1 MLFRLEPD
9 SAGFYL
15 FSARIVRLRL
25 KDGSTETLITN
36 LDQTRFSTTALRD
49 LYAKRWGIEI
59 SFRQLK
65 YTVGMIHLHSKRL
78 ELILQEI
85 FSAFLIFNFT
95 QATVWDVDTAWGK
108 SKYKRYVNFSDAVYL
123 CCQTLQGWF
132 LNVLPL
138 LERKLLSC
146 RPDLHYSRPSIP
158 GNRISPMYVPS
169 R

>member
-1 MLFRLEPD
+1 MHIILGRLTRQYGDPHYQLGSD
-9 SAGFYL
+9 PIL
-15 FSARIVRLRL
+15 HHCVARPLRQTL
-25 KDGSTETLITN
+25 GSET
-36 LDQTRFSTTALRD
+36 
-49 LYAKRWGIEI
+49 

-169 R
+169 L